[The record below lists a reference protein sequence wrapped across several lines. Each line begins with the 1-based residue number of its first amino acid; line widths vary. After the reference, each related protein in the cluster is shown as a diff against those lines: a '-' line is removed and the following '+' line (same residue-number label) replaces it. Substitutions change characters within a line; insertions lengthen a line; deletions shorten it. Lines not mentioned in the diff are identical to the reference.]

1 MAVGGKH
8 SQGGLLAPVFVACPY
23 LAVVWKLLRLVSGDG
38 DLEACVRKAL
48 GVLARDA
55 AFSVPAV
62 LKNLKAALE
71 FSHAHPELPQ
81 LALNIRRGCVART
94 STYCLGL
101 CCRRKEGGGS
111 HALMRS
117 TGLPRS
123 VASRALCWMAAGC
136 LCFLFFVGA
145 QRVVPVFRGVSTAH
159 QGHQVHV

>member
-1 MAVGGKH
+1 MWGDRGADGCGRESPLK
-8 SQGGLLAPVFVACPY
+8 GGLLTPMCVACPY
-23 LAVVWKLLRLVSGDG
+23 LTVVWKLLRLVSGDG

-101 CCRRKEGGGS
+101 CCRRKEGGGART
-111 HALMRS
+111 HAQHW
-117 TGLPRS
+117 
-123 VASRALCWMAAGC
+123 V
-136 LCFLFFVGA
+136 
-145 QRVVPVFRGVSTAH
+145 TA
-159 QGHQVHV
+159 